1 MKKSLAI
8 LLVLALALG
17 SVFANG
23 TPEATTAQPE
33 KKLEEINVAYMPNY
47 ASLCSVVAGMETGAF
62 AEQGLKVNLVQFAD
76 GPTIIAAMESGSIDV
91 GYIGQG
97 AHKLCINGR
106 AKIFAMSHVGNGDAV
121 LGLKSHGVTSAKDL
135 KGKKVG
141 YASGTSSESILR
153 LTLESAGLTM
163 KDVKAMEMDASGIV
177 SAMTS
182 GSLDACATWS
192 PNTFTIKDVMKDDA
206 VTLANNL
213 TFADKSAAISSWI
226 VMSKYAETNSDKLL
240 RFTKGLYKG
249 MDYRAANIE
258 QTAKWVAKVLAA
270 DYNTIWN
277 QRGDAEWITSE
288 QLVKEVKD
296 GTIEHLYE
304 VQKKGFGTAV
314 KQETPVSSYVLFDNM
329 LKAGQLIP
337 SLKEK

>member
-1 MKKSLAI
+1 
-8 LLVLALALG
+8 
-17 SVFANG
+17 
-23 TPEATTAQPE
+23 
-33 KKLEEINVAYMPNY
+33 
-47 ASLCSVVAGMETGAF
+47 
-62 AEQGLKVNLVQFAD
+62 
-76 GPTIIAAMESGSIDV
+76 
-91 GYIGQG
+91 
-97 AHKLCINGR
+97 
-106 AKIFAMSHVGNGDAV
+106 MSHVGNGDAV

-141 YASGTSSESILR
+141 YASGMSSESILR